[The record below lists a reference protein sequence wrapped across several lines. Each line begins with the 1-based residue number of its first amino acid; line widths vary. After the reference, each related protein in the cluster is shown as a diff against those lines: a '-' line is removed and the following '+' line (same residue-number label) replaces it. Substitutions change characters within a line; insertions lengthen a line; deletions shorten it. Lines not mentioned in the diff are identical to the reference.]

1 MANPSKRKGSSFEV
15 AVADYLKE
23 NGFPYAERRALRGT
37 DDRGDIA
44 GVVGWVLE
52 AKNCKLTELGPWMNE
67 AKHEAS
73 NDGVA
78 RYAVVHKRRQH
89 STGESFVTLPLRLF
103 AELLGDEEAKSGS

>member
-1 MANPSKRKGSSFEV
+1 MTNPSKRKGTSFEV
-15 AVADYLKE
+15 AVVDYLRDH
-23 NGFPYAERRALRGT
+23 GFPFAERRAQRGT
-37 DDRGDIA
+37 NDAGDVA

-78 RYAVVHKRRQH
+78 RYAVIHKRRQH
-89 STGESFVTLPLRLF
+89 GTAEAFVSMPLRLF
-103 AELLGDEEAKSGS
+103 AELLGDEVAK